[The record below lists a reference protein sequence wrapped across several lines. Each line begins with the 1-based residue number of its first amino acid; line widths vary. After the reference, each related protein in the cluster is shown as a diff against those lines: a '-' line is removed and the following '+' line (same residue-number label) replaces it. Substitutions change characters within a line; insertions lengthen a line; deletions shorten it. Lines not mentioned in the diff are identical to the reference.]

1 MINNIFFQIG
11 GGEGGNQQLVFFVV
25 VFAVF
30 WFFMIRPQVKKQKED
45 RKFREGLKK
54 GDKVIT
60 TGGIYGKIAEVSE
73 TKVKVDIAEGVR
85 ISVEKTALN
94 PSGNSEEKTKKD

>member
-1 MINNIFFQIG
+1 MINNIFFQISG
-11 GGEGGNQQLVFFVV
+11 GGGGNQQLVFFVI

-30 WFFMIRPQVKKQKED
+30 WFFMIRPQIKKQKED

-60 TGGIYGKIAEVSE
+60 TGGIHGKVAEISE
-73 TKVKVDIAEGVR
+73 SKIKIDIADGVR

-94 PSGNSEEKTKKD
+94 PFGGSEEKTKKD

>member
-1 MINNIFFQIG
+1 MVNNIFFQISGG
-11 GGEGGNQQLVFFVV
+11 GGEYQQLIFFVI

-45 RKFREGLKK
+45 RRFRESLKK
-54 GDKVIT
+54 GDKVLT
-60 TGGIYGKIAEVSE
+60 NGGIHGKIAEVSE
-73 TKVKVDIAEGVR
+73 SKAKIDIAEGVR

-94 PSGNSEEKTKKD
+94 PFGNSEEKVKKD

>member
-1 MINNIFFQIG
+1 MLTVYLLADASTGIMNFLPLIAI
-11 GGEGGNQQLVFFVV
+11 VV
-25 VFAVF
+25 VMY
-30 WFFMIRPQVKKQKED
+30 FFMIRPQVKKQKED

-60 TGGIYGKIAEVSE
+60 TGGIYGKIADVSE
-73 TKVKVDIAEGVR
+73 SKVKVDIAEGVR